1 MRDLKNFVCF
11 SKNKKKRRR
20 RNEIF
25 LKMFF
30 EKAATKQVSY
40 SLSAAFGITLGTT
53 DSKNIHSSSIST
65 EETAIVIAISIN
77 PTNESFR
84 CP

>member
-1 MRDLKNFVCF
+1 MRDFK
-11 SKNKKKRRR
+11 KKKRRERR

-25 LKMFF
+25 SKMFF
-30 EKAATKQVSY
+30 EKAAIKQVSY

-53 DSKNIHSSSIST
+53 DSKNVHSSSIST
-65 EETAIVIAISIN
+65 EEAAIVIAISVN

>member
-1 MRDLKNFVCF
+1 MRDF
-11 SKNKKKRRR
+11 KKKEEKEEEMR
-20 RNEIF
+20 IF
-25 LKMFF
+25 SKMFF
-30 EKAATKQVSY
+30 EKAAIKQVSY

-53 DSKNIHSSSIST
+53 DSKNVHSSSIST
-65 EETAIVIAISIN
+65 EEAAIVIAISVN